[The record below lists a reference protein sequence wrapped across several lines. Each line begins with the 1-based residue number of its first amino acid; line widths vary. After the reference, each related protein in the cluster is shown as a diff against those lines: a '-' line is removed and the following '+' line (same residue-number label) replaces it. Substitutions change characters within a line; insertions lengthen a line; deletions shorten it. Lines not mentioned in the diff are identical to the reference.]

1 MIPEAVAWHDA
12 ECASYAADLPVWREL
27 AAAADG
33 PVLDIGCGTGRVAL
47 ELAALGHE
55 VTASDVDRAVV
66 DELARRARKLGVR
79 VDCVAADARALQLGR
94 RFAIALAPMQVVQ
107 LLGGPE
113 GRARLLER
121 LRLHLEPGALFAA
134 AVADPLGGLEADEI
148 LPPLPDVR
156 EADGWVYSS
165 TPVAVRS
172 EEGAV
177 VVDRLRQ
184 AVSPEGELSEAM
196 ATIRLDA
203 LTAEQL
209 EQEGR
214 QAGFEPR
221 PARHVPE
228 TLDHVGSTV
237 VLLEAP

>member
-1 MIPEAVAWHDA
+1 M
-12 ECASYAADLPVWREL
+12 
-27 AAAADG
+27 
-33 PVLDIGCGTGRVAL
+33 LDIGCGTGRVAL
-47 ELAALGHE
+47 ELAALGRD
-55 VTASDVDRAVV
+55 VTAVDVDSDVVH
-66 DELARRARKLGVR
+66 ELARRARKLGVR
-79 VDCVAADARALQLGR
+79 VDCVVADARALELGR
-94 RFAIALAPMQVVQ
+94 RFALALAPMQVVQ
-107 LLGGPE
+107 LLGGRE

-121 LRLHLEPGALFAA
+121 LRVHLEPGALFAA

-196 ATIRLDA
+196 ATIRLEA

-214 QAGFEPR
+214 EAGFEPR
-221 PARHVPE
+221 PARQVPE
-228 TLDHVGSTV
+228 TNDHVGSTV

>member
-1 MIPEAVAWHDA
+1 VIPEAVAWHDA
-12 ECASYAADLPVWREL
+12 ECASYAADLPLWRAL
-27 AAAADG
+27 ATDAG
-33 PVLDIGCGTGRVAL
+33 GSVLDIGCGTGRVAL

-55 VTASDVDRAVV
+55 VTALDVDRPVV

-79 VDCVAADARALQLGR
+79 VDCVVADARALELGR
-94 RFAIALAPMQVVQ
+94 RFDLALAPMQVVQ

-121 LRLHLEPGALFAA
+121 LRAHLEPGALFAA
-134 AVADPLGGLEADEI
+134 AVADPLGGLEAEEI

-172 EEGAV
+172 EAGAV

-184 AVSPEGELSEAM
+184 SVSPEGELSEVM
-196 ATIRLDA
+196 ATIRLEA
-203 LTAEQL
+203 VTAEEL

-228 TLDHVGSTV
+228 TPDHVGSTV